1 MIEINIVN
9 TGSQDLPTY
18 ATEQSAGLD
27 LKANIEEPI
36 TLNVMQR
43 ALIKTGLHMELP
55 KECVAFVCP
64 RSGLALKQG
73 VTVLNAPGVIDA
85 DFRGDIGVI
94 LINLSDRDFTINPG
108 DKIAQLVVTSYE
120 KINFH
125 LVNDLGHTERGD
137 QGFGHSGI

>member
-1 MIEINIVN
+1 MTEINIMN
-9 TGSQDLPTY
+9 KGNQDLPAY

-36 TLNVMQR
+36 VLHTMQR

-55 KECVAFVCP
+55 KGCVAFVCP

-73 VTVLNAPGVIDA
+73 ITVLNAPGVVDA

-120 KINFH
+120 KVCFH
-125 LVNDLGHTERGD
+125 LVNDLDHTERGE